1 MKINGVKGKLMN
13 RDIKLEAEKIFKE
26 AKLRGIK
33 LKLFGSVGI
42 KFRCHT
48 HRRSTF
54 DIDFVALRED
64 IGKIKA
70 LFRDLGYKFSSISKR
85 RTDFVFFKKEPI
97 KVKIDV
103 DVDGLRMFE
112 EGYFIPLR
120 EYIMQDE
127 HPSLPSSILLVLKM
141 LAPLDDDTAYD
152 IICLLNEDPPLIS
165 AVVDFL
171 NKHPKIRE
179 IIKGKI
185 SSLISV
191 VQKEPR
197 RTKKEKFKTIGYLK
211 KLKKI
216 L

>member
-70 LFRDLGYKFSSISKR
+70 LFRDLGYKFSGISKR

-179 IIKGKI
+179 IIKRKI

-197 RTKKEKFKTIGYLK
+197 RTKKEKFKAIGYLK